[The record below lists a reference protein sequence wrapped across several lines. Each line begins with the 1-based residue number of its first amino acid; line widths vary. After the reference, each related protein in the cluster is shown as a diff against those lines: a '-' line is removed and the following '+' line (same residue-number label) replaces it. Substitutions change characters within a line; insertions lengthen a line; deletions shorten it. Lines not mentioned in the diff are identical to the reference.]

1 MGGRTMAARASRT
14 VRELIQKTNSGVIS
28 ISPEADVLSALKTMA
43 EKNIGAVIVIK
54 DGKLA
59 GILSERDCVRKIEL
73 AGRTA
78 AEARVAEIMTAN
90 VVTVSPEHTYEECML
105 IMHEKRIRH
114 LPVVE
119 GGRVVGILSNRD
131 VLEEVIAERET
142 VIRELAKARLEATT
156 YTGSY

>member
-1 MGGRTMAARASRT
+1 MAARASRT